1 MGLTRRWGIVV
12 SLAIVT
18 LFAYCHASDT
28 PNYNCYNFIRNGKAA
43 ERSNDKSVSRQHRKR
58 GASGCDG
65 PHCAAIEPR
74 GDIVIEVDSYYEAV
88 CLFNPQHINKQD
100 VRFKHVENS
109 PEKSYQIQPVEV
121 SDSAIRINVS
131 HSEAVEYK
139 LQCLRNDSFLCERTV
154 KVGYMPQDVEN
165 FTCISKNWQT
175 LNCTWTIPYNP
186 VQVIYNL
193 TYVVVGLHN
202 SRKCPTTDKQLSS
215 CFWEKENFDTRD
227 KWVMTFK
234 ARNNLTRH
242 QVEYNHTVHV
252 FETVIPDPPKDM
264 VANVIGPHVVN
275 ITWMLPFPID
285 VFYDGGV
292 IQQVSYRE
300 RRVGDQHEN
309 APWQEVDQWRVVPNR
324 FKKEIFSKNIT
335 NLRPYTLYDFR
346 VRLHTGTGA
355 IREHMWSD
363 EEIRTERTIA
373 TRPTRAPK
381 TDIGTFEVE
390 NTIQYRE
397 IFINWQRVDP
407 MYWNGPSFRYDVT
420 VFDNEDGRL
429 VTLRPENIEIEDAFA
444 KFTSMNK
451 STAYRFVIRPVNDV
465 GQAAEDIK
473 AEVVVPE
480 MSDIIEPL
488 TFFRVTAINGSVNTI
503 YMTRWSL
510 PADEKVNQMIKSL
523 TLYWCKKD
531 KYEHRC
537 KNKLE
542 WVNIEDTSITAKN
555 VTYLDSSIYMFGI
568 SANSLNSSSGIK
580 WVNCIASYDNP
591 PPPLT
596 NFKAVYVTS
605 TEVKLKWSIDC
616 KAIPTGFN
624 ISYCNVTGNEIS
636 CPPNADV
643 TYEILNDETLVEHI
657 VRNLHPYTYYIFNIA
672 VLADS
677 GLGKWSKSEK
687 NQTKPYKPSGP
698 PQDLEVKARGQ
709 EWVLLAWKPPLVEQR
724 NGRMSQYKIIGEPH
738 LRSIVVQALHNSDI
752 IEFNV
757 TDLTSYT
764 NYTFQVIPCTEG
776 DKDNFCGDLSASLEV
791 QTRIGAPGKIS
802 SIDQDDNLLKWDHDE
817 CFAPECSFQLLY
829 RVNGTNHVYN
839 TSAGQTAVNFKDLNI
854 SCTDRQKEI
863 YIGMRAISKNEDG
876 LILTGPMKD
885 ERINCPVPGSNCN
898 DHVPSISVQPQI
910 ILVQS
915 PTINQ
920 YNTIFNLI
928 TDPYRSGHQSPLQN
942 TYILGRNPSLN
953 HGLKKVNLQ
962 TNEQVALG
970 IVQLN
975 VGSLHHKGYGG
986 KTASWDS
993 FVSPLEVQREETEE
1007 MERGSFQFGCP
1018 LIELLRAKEVEIQ
1031 LKSSNNK
1038 FELNIKGG
1046 GGSYGLA
1053 ESIYLHSLVNN
1064 GVSGK
1069 TESEPSRT
1077 SSQIGVDTN
1086 NFFHM
1091 DTKVTMDYDNDVHD
1105 QHTHLEMKED
1115 SAIEVKQDEI
1125 VANISSSSIIPT
1137 TLDLITTPGGNT
1149 TPVSGDYASHPSLT
1163 EIESEMLTASVL
1175 EETQE
1180 LVTNSSSEVSLE
1192 AMQPGNTVDHVV
1204 LLHDGTQKNTES
1216 EEVVEGSGV
1225 LTGSHSRRS
1234 AETPPLAVRRD
1245 SADSPLSVVDLLHPG
1260 RFISETFNNKE
1271 LDVSYNYRK
1280 QAEVVNYHI
1289 REALLAN
1296 DNVKTI
1302 KKKATLEEPQMEYSS
1317 VLNRDSEELQS
1328 FQHGASMIYNL
1339 GLMGSFNGNVGNI
1352 VPRFTRGLTAPL
1364 NNVLPGEME
1373 DFSVPNNNIVDR
1385 GLLPIMTHGREP
1397 MRENQYENTNTV
1409 SNQKNRHTP
1418 HRNNMISDC
1427 PFEDIIESHDVKIHL
1442 NTLEDG
1448 GFELNLQGNG
1458 GLYDLMKKFIL
1469 KANFLKDN
1477 MKGKSREEEGL
1488 FMSHLRQGNIE
1499 STKHDVLQQVQGHS
1513 YSDRQ
1518 LNQNINGNMQVTNTA
1533 SVDTDSLNK
1542 SQVVQSQGNTTNSL
1556 DGVDYTVTSE
1566 YLNAS
1571 IKQQT
1576 EQSWTEAPTQTSAS
1590 YDVPEEQMVG
1600 PENMIQTQTLSS
1612 ESTTKRW
1619 EDNQPRS
1626 EGEQDKIILNH
1637 GVNSSVSSDTSEG
1650 VDLMNNKSF
1659 HSGNWTNNST
1669 QSQNLEDNYTT
1680 NSANQTSTPEN
1691 TKTQMSSSSPL
1702 WIGAGVAFIH
1712 STFPQNVED
1721 STTTPSIHSENTT
1734 GNH

>member
-885 ERINCPVPGSNCN
+885 ERINCPVPAWPLWIIMIIAAVCIAIALILVVVGTYGWDQVKAFMYELNRKPTFPTGLDPDEYHPPPPSSVPGKKLWHWNFYVPRDPKISSSTNASNTLEAQDLINTGSGKERQGRNMSGDSGTSEGDPGDSSGCSVGGESDSSSGS
-898 DHVPSISVQPQI
+898 DHV
-910 ILVQS
+910 
-915 PTINQ
+915 
-920 YNTIFNLI
+920 
-928 TDPYRSGHQSPLQN
+928 HQSSCDSGTGQEEHRFSCKNEKPGSVRLNIPGSSNLRLRLPFDRIPNMGGYVSAGSVPNLAGGIAEAGQSLQQS
-942 TYILGRNPSLN
+942 TPSL
-953 HGLKKVNLQ
+953 
-962 TNEQVALG
+962 ALG
-970 IVQLN
+970 ILP
-975 VGSLHHKGYGG
+975 
-986 KTASWDS
+986 DI
-993 FVSPLEVQREETEE
+993 PLEARRTSTGYISMPDTDAENLHLAVLGNLTLPHEG
-1007 MERGSFQFGCP
+1007 RGQNGFPAYSRHNFPHQKTSTPDLSPYTKPESLPWFNTGNVTVAQA
-1018 LIELLRAKEVEIQ
+1018 E
-1031 LKSSNNK
+1031 
-1038 FELNIKGG
+1038 GG
-1046 GGSYGLA
+1046 GRDTRGACGYVAVGDA
-1053 ESIYLHSLVNN
+1053 M
-1064 GVSGK
+1064 GAMK
-1069 TESEPSRT
+1069 RQPSPP
-1077 SSQIGVDTN
+1077 S
-1086 NFFHM
+1086 
-1091 DTKVTMDYDNDVHD
+1091 
-1105 QHTHLEMKED
+1105 
-1115 SAIEVKQDEI
+1115 
-1125 VANISSSSIIPT
+1125 
-1137 TLDLITTPGGNT
+1137 LDLNT
-1149 TPVSGDYASHPSLT
+1149 
-1163 EIESEMLTASVL
+1163 
-1175 EETQE
+1175 
-1180 LVTNSSSEVSLE
+1180 
-1192 AMQPGNTVDHVV
+1192 
-1204 LLHDGTQKNTES
+1204 
-1216 EEVVEGSGV
+1216 
-1225 LTGSHSRRS
+1225 
-1234 AETPPLAVRRD
+1234 
-1245 SADSPLSVVDLLHPG
+1245 
-1260 RFISETFNNKE
+1260 
-1271 LDVSYNYRK
+1271 
-1280 QAEVVNYHI
+1280 
-1289 REALLAN
+1289 
-1296 DNVKTI
+1296 
-1302 KKKATLEEPQMEYSS
+1302 
-1317 VLNRDSEELQS
+1317 
-1328 FQHGASMIYNL
+1328 
-1339 GLMGSFNGNVGNI
+1339 
-1352 VPRFTRGLTAPL
+1352 
-1364 NNVLPGEME
+1364 
-1373 DFSVPNNNIVDR
+1373 
-1385 GLLPIMTHGREP
+1385 
-1397 MRENQYENTNTV
+1397 
-1409 SNQKNRHTP
+1409 
-1418 HRNNMISDC
+1418 
-1427 PFEDIIESHDVKIHL
+1427 
-1442 NTLEDG
+1442 
-1448 GFELNLQGNG
+1448 
-1458 GLYDLMKKFIL
+1458 
-1469 KANFLKDN
+1469 
-1477 MKGKSREEEGL
+1477 
-1488 FMSHLRQGNIE
+1488 
-1499 STKHDVLQQVQGHS
+1499 
-1513 YSDRQ
+1513 
-1518 LNQNINGNMQVTNTA
+1518 
-1533 SVDTDSLNK
+1533 NK
-1542 SQVVQSQGNTTNSL
+1542 SQ
-1556 DGVDYTVTSE
+1556 
-1566 YLNAS
+1566 
-1571 IKQQT
+1571 
-1576 EQSWTEAPTQTSAS
+1576 
-1590 YDVPEEQMVG
+1590 
-1600 PENMIQTQTLSS
+1600 
-1612 ESTTKRW
+1612 
-1619 EDNQPRS
+1619 
-1626 EGEQDKIILNH
+1626 
-1637 GVNSSVSSDTSEG
+1637 
-1650 VDLMNNKSF
+1650 
-1659 HSGNWTNNST
+1659 ST
-1669 QSQNLEDNYTT
+1669 QDETLPTGAYCRVGARGSPGPPPGYVSITQDML
-1680 NSANQTSTPEN
+1680 SHTSPAV
-1691 TKTQMSSSSPL
+1691 SSSSP
-1702 WIGAGVAFIH
+1702 INKTPYVTCAMAESIASPKKEPEKVTGDYVAVGDARNGRWAHPVMPPSTIEESREVASAPIEGSRGRPSLPTRPNTSETNHNRGGNRWTPVGPSLSKQSSGYVSGNVSQETLSFHDPVVMSPKKLLAQSHEPH
-1712 STFPQNVED
+1712 SVVYSPNHK
-1721 STTTPSIHSENTT
+1721 PSMV
-1734 GNH
+1734 